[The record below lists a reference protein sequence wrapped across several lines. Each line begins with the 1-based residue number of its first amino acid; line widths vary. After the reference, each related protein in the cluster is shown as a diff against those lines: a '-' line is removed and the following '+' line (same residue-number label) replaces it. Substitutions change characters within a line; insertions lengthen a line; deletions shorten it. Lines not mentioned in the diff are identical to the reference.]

1 MKINFFRPGVALAA
15 VAATAAGGL
24 TTLTAHATDVV
35 PFTCPT
41 GAAAVSADGSSFQN
55 NGVQAAIT
63 AYGSACPGNGAVT
76 YTATGS
82 GTGIADLTARRVGF
96 AGTDV
101 PYSDPQWVA
110 LMQGSNTNASLL
122 ETIPVA
128 LGAVAV
134 VYTAPAGCTVPTG
147 TQLSGAT
154 LSKLYSGQVAANWSA
169 IVPSCNAALTLNVRT
184 NSSGT
189 SKAFK
194 DYLFKKDP
202 ATWANFNNSSPAPA
216 GWPAPAAVTG
226 CGTTNAAMI
235 TCAQTA
241 GNISYVD
248 YSDANARSM
257 PVFAIDNATGAFAVP
272 ATSGVD
278 CTQAATTGATP
289 PSTLLDWSTVSITN
303 GPTGY
308 GDCTYTYQ
316 LAFVT
321 PVQAGAAA
329 SAAVAA
335 NIKGFIAYEVSDAGQ
350 GVYASKNYEKLPPQ
364 VQALAQAG
372 AAQLTTN

>member
-1 MKINFFRPGVALAA
+1 VKINLFRSGVTLAA
-15 VAATAAGGL
+15 VAATAVGGI
-24 TTLTAHATDVV
+24 TTLTAHAADVV
-35 PFTCPT
+35 PFACPT

-63 AYGSACPGNGAVT
+63 AYGAACPGNGAVT
-76 YTATGS
+76 YTSTGS
-82 GTGIADLTARRVGF
+82 GTGIADFTARKAQF

-101 PYSDPQWVA
+101 PYTDAQWA
-110 LMQGSNTNASLL
+110 AMIQGSGTNASLV
-122 ETIPVA
+122 ETLPIA

-147 TQLSGAT
+147 TQVSGAT
-154 LSKLYSGQVAANWSA
+154 LSKLYSGQVPANWNQ
-169 IVPSCNAALTLNVRT
+169 IVPSCNAAMTLNVRT
-184 NSSGT
+184 NGSGT

-202 ATWANFNNSSPAPA
+202 VTWANFNNGSSAPA
-216 GWPAPAAVTG
+216 GWPAPSAVTG

-241 GNISYVD
+241 GNIAYVD

-257 PVFAIDNATGAFAVP
+257 PVFAIDNAAGTFALP
-272 ATSGVD
+272 GTAGV

-321 PVQAGAAA
+321 PVQAGAAT
-329 SAAVAA
+329 AAQAA
-335 NIKGFIAYEVSDAGQ
+335 NVKGFISYEVSDAGQ
-350 GVYASKNYEKLPPQ
+350 NQFASKNYEKLPPQ
-364 VQALAQAG
+364 VQALAQVG
-372 AAQLTTN
+372 AATLTSN